1 MRDQHVQVCTAN
13 PAVAGFTGVS
23 TAVAPPAAVSSP
35 PVVSIAC
42 GSCAAVARVAATGA
56 LDGAFRFT
64 CPSCGAQNEFML
76 SSEQE
81 DNGFVAEIPP
91 WWQQS
96 PAMGES
102 LLLPVSQEAVDMI
115 QTLVDRT
122 WKDITTRDRSYA
134 KVGRLQVVQVQQNH
148 NPRLWQN
155 YCRAR
160 ENIRKVMRE
169 EYRMSVF
176 TNEVQAADNERFHIL
191 GDEEQDVNEAMLFH
205 GTKPSA
211 CENICKS
218 DFMIKMAGTS
228 AGMLYGP
235 GIYFGENSSKSD
247 EYATDEKSGIFGG
260 LYAMLLCRVTCG
272 RFYYTDEVNPD
283 VQSITQSCTGR
294 TAQYHCCLGDRAK
307 ARGTYREFIVF
318 NADQAYPEYV
328 IIYRRE
334 EAR

>member
-1 MRDQHVQVCTAN
+1 MAGVVTPAQPQATPTA
-13 PAVAGFTGVS
+13 A
-23 TAVAPPAAVSSP
+23 P

-42 GSCAAVARVAATGA
+42 GSCAAVAQVAAAGA
-56 LDGAFRFT
+56 AGGAFRFT
-64 CPSCGAQNEFML
+64 CPQCGAQNEFLL
-76 SSEQE
+76 STDQQT
-81 DNGFVAEIPP
+81 DDGFVAEIPS

-102 LLLPVSQEAVDMI
+102 LLLPVSQEAQDMI
-115 QTLVDRT
+115 QALVDRT
-122 WKDITTRDRSYA
+122 WKDITTRDRSFA
-134 KVGRLQVVQVQQNH
+134 KVARLQVVQVQQNH
-148 NPRLWQN
+148 NPKLWRN

-160 ENIRKVMRE
+160 ENIRRVMRE
-169 EYRMSVF
+169 EYRLSVF
-176 TNEVQAADNERFHIL
+176 TNEVQAADNEKFHIL

-218 DFMIKMAGTS
+218 DFMIKMAGSS

-247 EYATDEKSGIFGG
+247 EYATDEKSGIFAG

-272 RFYYTDEVNPD
+272 RLYYTAEVSPD
-283 VQSITQSCTGR
+283 VQGIVQACTGP